1 MKKIKAAV
9 SEAFR
14 VYGNCI
20 QFKMGDLGKIF
31 NAGES
36 AGIAGQDITQAV
48 KDAIQQYRQN

>member
-9 SEAFR
+9 DQAFR
-14 VYGNCI
+14 TYGNGI
-20 QFKMGDLGKIF
+20 QFNIFDLSKISK
-31 NAGES
+31 AGES